1 MTPTPNTCPRP
12 RLHRAW
18 RAASALLLA
27 CAALL
32 AATSTARASAEIVWE
47 GGGNQRRFACDTDA
61 GAETLLAIFSTP
73 DTFEVDEME
82 AVIDYCSGTQPFP
95 DWWNFGAAPRLGVLS
110 VDLLPPTLTAP
121 TLVDYWQ
128 GRAGAPTLEWTQT
141 GINMARI
148 VVHVAMPPGTGA
160 RVVPGSDYFA
170 FRLNIA
176 HTGTTQTMDCGVGV
190 CLVLNDLRFLGPGV
204 DYRQHYPGQG
214 MTAWQDGVPGC
225 PFIVPVAA
233 TTWGGLKALYR

>member
-1 MTPTPNTCPRP
+1 MSRTSCPP
-12 RLHRAW
+12 RTLSRAW
-18 RAASALLLA
+18 HAASCLLMALA
-27 CAALL
+27 VVV
-32 AATSTARASAEIVWE
+32 AATSTARASAEVIWE
-47 GGGNQRRFACDTDA
+47 GGGPQRLFGCDTDA
-61 GAETLLAIFSTP
+61 GSEALLVVFSAP
-73 DTFEVDEME
+73 DTFLVDEVE

-95 DWWNFGAAPRLGVLS
+95 DWWNFGAAPRTGALS
-110 VDLLPPTLTAP
+110 VDLMPPSDTDPA
-121 TLVDYWQ
+121 LVDYWM

-148 VVHVAMPPGTGA
+148 VVHVAMPPGSGS
-160 RVVPGSDYFA
+160 RVVPGSNYFG

-176 HTGTTQTMDCGVGV
+176 HTGTTQTIDCGVGV

-214 MTAWQDGVPGC
+214 LTYWQEGVFGC